1 MAKALSNDE
10 KIKNLKAQL
19 VRKREEVGKAQ
30 KAAEEATNK
39 VKTLQSDILNLQA
52 KYVNMLIEEEG
63 IDIIDLPSDEL
74 KTALKM
80 VSETAPD
87 KSDSTK
93 GETSD
98 SVGNNANNQVNT
110 DNHIG
115 ENSPAPEQSP
125 GDEDSGY
132 SSEGTAF
139 YV

>member
-1 MAKALSNDE
+1 MAKALSTDE
-10 KIKNLKAQL
+10 KIKNLKTQL

-93 GETSD
+93 DETSD
-98 SVGNNANNQVNT
+98 SAYNNADNQVNT
-110 DNHIG
+110 DNHSG
-115 ENSPAPEQSP
+115 ENSPAPEHTSD
-125 GDEDSGY
+125 DEDNGY

>member
-1 MAKALSNDE
+1 MARTLSTDE
-10 KIKNLKAQL
+10 KLKNIKAQFDK
-19 VRKREEVGKAQ
+19 KREEVGKAQ
-30 KAAEEATNK
+30 KVLAEAESKIKN
-39 VKTLQSDILNLQA
+39 LQSDMMNLQA
-52 KYVNMLIEEEG
+52 KYMNTLMFDDG
-63 IDIIDLPSDEL
+63 IDVFDLPPDEL

-110 DNHIG
+110 DNHIE
-115 ENSPAPEQSP
+115 ENSPAPEHTSA
-125 GDEDSGY
+125 DEDNGY